1 MVRDAGWGS
10 ALGLGPPSLAVHL
23 GHRLTQGEGEGEGA
37 RACRRRGDGG
47 VRLRGGLGGGLRS
60 GSTWLGLRLGLG

>member
-23 GHRLTQGEGEGEGA
+23 GHGLTQGEGEGEGA
-37 RACRRRGDGG
+37 RACRRRGDGS
-47 VRLRGGLGGGLRS
+47 VRLGGGL
-60 GSTWLGLRLGLG
+60 GS